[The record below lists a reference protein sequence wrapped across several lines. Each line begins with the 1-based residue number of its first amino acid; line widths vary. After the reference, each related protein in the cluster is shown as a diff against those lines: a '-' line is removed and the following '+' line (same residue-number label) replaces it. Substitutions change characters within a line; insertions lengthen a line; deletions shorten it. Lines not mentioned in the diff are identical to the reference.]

1 MMRSGSVWFSRVSQK
16 EWKVASV
23 TAFPRSPVALTTRA
37 FISPASARHSASARS
52 HPAAPFRTVSPSC
65 WKRIGFHNELEIGPK
80 DNAVWPLSLR
90 DFSSCHSRVEFS
102 GLLLWNG
109 ERLPLAASKM
119 LCQVNDLPHMVRI
132 MRDLPVDGLHD
143 GVRLGANGNLST
155 QVVIAQR
162 RERVENIFPS
172 ALPHFH
178 QCGACFRR
186 ILEFRVAIAVR
197 LLSVSR
203 QKIRPAR
210 AHVSRHVLHDDD
222 DGIRLRIERGKEP
235 LVWALLDRALSEFF
249 VVSENVGGI
258 LRIGCRELMCH
269 ETIMFSSS
277 ELSTPPSK
285 LAIARPS

>member
-37 FISPASARHSASARS
+37 FISPASARHSASARY
-52 HPAAPFRTVSPSC
+52 HPAAPFRTALPSC
-65 WKRIGFHNELEIGPK
+65 WKRIGFHNELEIGPE

-90 DFSSCHSRVEFS
+90 DFSSRHSRVEFS
-102 GLLLWNG
+102 RLFLRNG

-143 GVRLGANGNLST
+143 GVRLGADRNISN
-155 QVVIAQR
+155 QVFIAQR
-162 RERVENIFPS
+162 RERVEQMLPAAF
-172 ALPHFH
+172 PHFH

-210 AHVSRHVLHDDD
+210 THVSRQVLHDDGA
-222 DGIRLRIERGKEP
+222 GIRFRIERGKQS
-235 LVWALLDRALSEFF
+235 LVRT
-249 VVSENVGGI
+249 
-258 LRIGCRELMCH
+258 LRL
-269 ETIMFSSS
+269 
-277 ELSTPPSK
+277 
-285 LAIARPS
+285 RPFAH